1 MTMITKL
8 TLSAVA
14 ICMSCA
20 VFADG
25 EKKFLYTLTNNI
37 VEKENAVAQYRR
49 FKDGSLQ
56 FMRFYKTNGT
66 GINNDTH
73 GKLGPQ
79 DNDSQIIVT
88 SDKKRLYAVNTHSN
102 DISGFNISKSGTLSE
117 IPGSPFPSR
126 GIAPVSINISGNIL
140 IAANRNED
148 YHQKSSLTDPD
159 GASYTSFKIKKDGSL
174 VYADT
179 LKVPDFQKPAQIH
192 ASPTVKNLFFADEF
206 QVDADFDGDG
216 TRSFLAGPKT
226 SVQGQLKTMK
236 VDNKGKITL
245 TNVTKLPETI
255 ENYQYIG
262 YPDVPS
268 MPLGLWSHPSR
279 NILYAGFVTRNQLGV
294 FSYND
299 SGSLKFVKAVSNSG
313 QDICWILVNKQATR
327 LYTVNNLPRLNTAQN
342 ASTISVYDI
351 SGARALS
358 PKEIQVIS
366 VPLPGES
373 FINNRMVTQPGSTS
387 FEIALSPDERSLYV
401 INQRINQT
409 EENTSE
415 AGNAIH
421 SFSVS
426 KDGLLKA
433 ANSVDLLKDGFPANS
448 RAHGVVA
455 VDL

>member
-1 MTMITKL
+1 MAVVTKL
-8 TLSAVA
+8 AVSAVA
-14 ICMSCA
+14 FCVSCT

-25 EKKFLYTLTNNI
+25 ENKFLYTLTNNI
-37 VEKENAVAQYRR
+37 AEKENAVAQYKRL
-49 FKDGSLQ
+49 KDGSLQ

-88 SDKKRLYAVNTHSN
+88 DDKKRLYAVNTHSN
-102 DISGFNISKSGTLSE
+102 DISGFNIAKDGTLTA
-117 IPGSPFPSR
+117 IVGSPFPSR

-148 YHQKSSLTDPD
+148 YHQKESLSDPD
-159 GASYTSFKIKKDGSL
+159 GASYTSFEIKQDGAL
-174 VYADT
+174 VYADS
-179 LKVPDFQKPAQIH
+179 LKVPGFQKPAQIH

-216 TRSFLAGPKT
+216 SRSFLAGPKT
-226 SVQGQLKTMK
+226 SVQGQIKTLK
-236 VDNKGKITL
+236 VDERGKITL
-245 TNVTKLPETI
+245 TNVTTLPETI
-255 ENYQYIG
+255 ENYLYIG
-262 YPDVPS
+262 SPGVPS

-299 SGSLKFVKAVSNSG
+299 SGSLKFIKAVRNSG

-327 LYTVNNLPRLNTAQN
+327 LYTVNNLPRLDTPQTS
-342 ASTISVYDI
+342 STISVYDI
-351 SGARALS
+351 SGANALA
-358 PKEIQVIS
+358 PKEVQVVN
-366 VPLPGES
+366 VPLPGKS
-373 FINNRMVTQPGSTS
+373 FINNRNLTQPGSTS
-387 FEIALSPDERSLYV
+387 FEIALSPTEDFLYV
-401 INQRINQT
+401 INQRINQS
-409 EENTSE
+409 EENTD
-415 AGNAIH
+415 ATGNAIH

-426 KDGLLKA
+426 KDGLLKSSS
-433 ANSVDLLKDGFPANS
+433 SVGLLKDGFPANS
-448 RAHGVVA
+448 RTQGVVA